1 MEERKGERREANEGR
16 KNAERTEREWELKG
30 DMSLILMLY
39 AYADL

>member
-1 MEERKGERREANEGR
+1 MKAE

-30 DMSLILMLY
+30 DMSLILILY